1 MSVVKEGQ
9 PTLNCQS
16 SCWGKAYLGYAKL
29 HMISIVDFVCGL
41 NKKIFIIYSH
51 MSGPT
56 S

>member
-41 NKKIFIIYSH
+41 QQKNIHNIFPH
-51 MSGPT
+51 VWPN
-56 S
+56 